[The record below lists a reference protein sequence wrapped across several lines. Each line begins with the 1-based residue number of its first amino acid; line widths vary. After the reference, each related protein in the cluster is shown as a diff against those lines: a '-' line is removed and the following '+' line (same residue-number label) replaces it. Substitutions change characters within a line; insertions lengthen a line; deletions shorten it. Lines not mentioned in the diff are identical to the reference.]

1 MKSFVELGITPS
13 ILKAL
18 EEMGFSEP
26 TPVQER
32 AIPHI
37 LNREDL
43 IVMSKTGSG
52 KTAVFGV
59 SILQL
64 IEPGKPGPQ
73 GLILTPTREL
83 AVQVDSD
90 LKKMSAHL
98 DHQTTAVYG
107 QHSMNV
113 EIQALKKGVS
123 VVTGT
128 PGRVYDHIQHG
139 TLNTRNI
146 SFLVLDEAD
155 RMLDMGFIGQ
165 VLKIIWT
172 LPKNRITLL
181 FSATIPPEVKRICTD
196 YMRNPVTIEI
206 ESQTKTVDAIEQVYY
221 RVNHNEKRT
230 QLNRLLITEQPESC
244 IIFCNTRIA
253 VDQVQSFLTRKGYAS
268 HALHGDI
275 AQSTRMK
282 TMEQFKQGEF
292 HILVATDVAARG
304 IHIDDL
310 SLVFNYD
317 IPIEKDS
324 YIHRIGRTGRAGNGG
339 RAISLVTGDDL
350 MTLYEIEEHIGA
362 LIEEAQLPTEEV
374 FNQRMSQAEQ
384 WLQAN
389 KLKTR
394 PAVNTQNDSGENRQ
408 RRPSGRQRTNG
419 SGAGQ
424 PSGRR
429 TDNKNRDASQNQP
442 ADGQGRTRSGYN
454 ASRNRVPAREQNQD
468 APLPARV
475 GRNADRNS
483 SSDRSRNSDPGRP
496 YLQAEA
502 GKQTA
507 DMRIMSNYTHRQG
520 TDSHRE
526 GTGSTLNNAEN
537 RSQVGQTCRQPSRVS
552 VAASSERQNSPSS
565 GNAQSTDNRRTRRV
579 GASTPVYSGKQMS
592 ETSNTQS
599 DCSRR
604 QNTPQ
609 ASQFRANDTHNR
621 QQAGTKDR
629 KPYAQG
635 GTRTGSDRASYRKQ
649 SNSASP
655 AHGHVNTRAADQK
668 QETATK
674 KESLIKKIF
683 YRLFGK

>member
-18 EEMGFSEP
+18 EDMGFSEP
-26 TPVQER
+26 TPVQEK

-37 LNREDL
+37 LNHEDL
-43 IVMSKTGSG
+43 IVRSKTGSG

-64 IEPGKPGPQ
+64 IEPGKTGPQ

-123 VVTGT
+123 IVTGT
-128 PGRVYDHIQHG
+128 PGRVYDHIEHG
-139 TLNTRNI
+139 TLNTRGI

-165 VLKIIWT
+165 VLKIIRT

-196 YMRNPVTIEI
+196 YMRNPVTVEI
-206 ESQTKTVDAIEQVYY
+206 ESQTKTVDEIQQVYY

-253 VDQVQSFLTRKGYAS
+253 VDQVQSFLTKKGYAS
-268 HALHGDI
+268 YALHGDI
-275 AQSTRMK
+275 AQNTRLK
-282 TMEQFKQGEF
+282 TMQQFKQGEF

-310 SLVFNYD
+310 SLVINYD
-317 IPIEKDS
+317 IPVEKDS

-350 MTLYEIEEHIGA
+350 MTMYEIEEHIGA
-362 LIEEAQLPTEEV
+362 LIEEAQLPTEET
-374 FNQRMSQAEQ
+374 FNQRMSEAEQ

-389 KLKTR
+389 ALKIKPQSNQR
-394 PAVNTQNDSGENRQ
+394 EGSGENRQ
-408 RRPSGRQRTNG
+408 RRSSGRQRTENAR
-419 SGAGQ
+419 AGQ
-424 PSGRR
+424 PAAKIA
-429 TDNKNRDASQNQP
+429 DNQNRDASQNRP
-442 ADGQGRTRSGYN
+442 ATAEGQRKTRPVYN
-454 ASRNRVPAREQNQD
+454 ASRNRVQAEEQKQDVSQPARN
-468 APLPARV
+468 
-475 GRNADRNS
+475 GRNT
-483 SSDRSRNSDPGRP
+483 DRSSGSGRKADTNTGFSRSNQ
-496 YLQAEA
+496 QAEA
-502 GKQTA
+502 GTQAINNRSSGQTRRQSPRQSTGVSPEGQYAQNSSNTQTA
-507 DMRIMSNYTHRQG
+507 YNRHSRQ
-520 TDSHRE
+520 TEAFTS
-526 GTGSTLNNAEN
+526 A
-537 RSQVGQTCRQPSRVS
+537 
-552 VAASSERQNSPSS
+552 
-565 GNAQSTDNRRTRRV
+565 
-579 GASTPVYSGKQMS
+579 YSGKQS
-592 ETSNTQS
+592 GETSHMQPGYS
-599 DCSRR
+599 SRH
-604 QNTPQ
+604 NSPQ
-609 ASQFRANDTHNR
+609 ASQPRTNSIGYHPG
-621 QQAGTKDR
+621 QQADAR
-629 KPYAQG
+629 KPYTQG
-635 GTRTGSDRASYRKQ
+635 GTRTMSSQVSHRKPANITGHSRGQTDMRAE
-649 SNSASP
+649 
-655 AHGHVNTRAADQK
+655 DQR
-668 QETATK
+668 QATVSK
-674 KESLIKKIF
+674 KEPLIKRIF